1 MLSMALKKKFKLM
14 NDSVYDKIM
23 ESLRT
28 RVNVRLVNDAK
39 DY

>member
-1 MLSMALKKKFKLM
+1 MVSVALKKYFKLM

-23 ESLRT
+23 ERLRT
-28 RVNVRLVNDAK
+28 RVKVRLVKDAK

>member
-1 MLSMALKKKFKLM
+1 MLSMALKKNFKLM

-28 RVNVRLVNDAK
+28 RVKVRLVNDAK